1 MKLRQ
6 YQKDCI
12 SAMWSTIQ
20 KEKAALVWGATGCG
34 KTIIFTKFIEQC
46 KNFME
51 KKDLSFRAM
60 VLVHKIDL
68 VEQTVEKLKASTDV
82 KDFGI
87 CCGSLNEANLGKQV
101 TVASIQSVYKRPAH
115 LLPKINLLIVDEAHR
130 YHRTKMYQALRQSL
144 LINNPKMKVIYFTAT
159 PYDTKKGGFIFGKD
173 SDYFGVDKPCYRIKM
188 NEMVEQG
195 YLCDITFQ
203 ESPHKFDVS
212 HLKVM
217 SNGDFSEKS
226 LKELT
231 AKASYKEKMKLQ
243 IEDALTRGVARKKFI
258 WCCISIA
265 HAEQIEKE
273 LMFKYSEKV
282 FCIHSKKKHED
293 NARMVEMFKESND
306 FRHLVS
312 VTKLSEGSDIPIVDC
327 IVGMRPTRSPIL
339 YPQVA
344 GRGMRPHKDKENVLY
359 LDYGGVVKALGH
371 PSSPYIKKTK
381 EPMEDLKEL
390 DPTKKHNKTPTVC
403 PMCYQIYF
411 NPVAYCKAELPSG
424 KICNFEFPPEVSE
437 HEETMLGNLTAFA
450 YIPEALVG
458 KRLKVLRMQRKPHKS
473 KKGDEMTRVDYI
485 LDGFVQT
492 RSQYF
497 FKGSYKLENFE
508 GLVAKHDR
516 PTHVSLNEKGFVDN
530 CFFDIKKIRGG
541 NNAEEDTTYRDTN
554 KKQHNQ
560 LLKVQ
565 RDKLLGKQYN
575 RDL

>member
-1 MKLRQ
+1 
-6 YQKDCI
+6 
-12 SAMWSTIQ
+12 
-20 KEKAALVWGATGCG
+20 
-34 KTIIFTKFIEQC
+34 
-46 KNFME
+46 
-51 KKDLSFRAM
+51 
-60 VLVHKIDL
+60 
-68 VEQTVEKLKASTDV
+68 
-82 KDFGI
+82 
-87 CCGSLNEANLGKQV
+87 
-101 TVASIQSVYKRPAH
+101 
-115 LLPKINLLIVDEAHR
+115 
-130 YHRTKMYQALRQSL
+130 
-144 LINNPKMKVIYFTAT
+144 
-159 PYDTKKGGFIFGKD
+159 
-173 SDYFGVDKPCYRIKM
+173 
-188 NEMVEQG
+188 
-195 YLCDITFQ
+195 
-203 ESPHKFDVS
+203 
-212 HLKVM
+212 
-217 SNGDFSEKS
+217 
-226 LKELT
+226 
-231 AKASYKEKMKLQ
+231 
-243 IEDALTRGVARKKFI
+243 
-258 WCCISIA
+258 
-265 HAEQIEKE
+265 
-273 LMFKYSEKV
+273 
-282 FCIHSKKKHED
+282 
-293 NARMVEMFKESND
+293 MVEMFKESND

-458 KRLKVLRMQRKPHKS
+458 KKLKVLRMQRKPHKS

-530 CFFDIKKIRGG
+530 CFFDVKKKSDEHITTVELAKHFDVRHGTALRWIKRKIVPDNITHKIGKRSLYKKDEAIKAIENYLNRFRTSDLARHFKMKHGSAKYYIEKGIVPYTIDNETGEKLLEKEKAIEALEKYLLNKPKNLITLADLGKALGVGSALMSKYMAKGVIPHTIDNKTGDKMIEKEKSIKALKKYLDIAQITFTQQDLADHFGVSRYKVEKWIDKGIVHYRDHPTANMRIIKKDQAIAAVEKYLNSRGG
-541 NNAEEDTTYRDTN
+541 VNAEKDTTYRDTN
-554 KKQHNQ
+554 KEQHNQ